1 LLFSKPSPEIA
12 VQKSSAD
19 MGTITLPAPI
29 AIKTVRKTAFYR
41 PELDVVRFFAFL
53 SVFIYHTAYY
63 PADYFVQRHVPL
75 WLAQIVT
82 SVARAG
88 AYGVDLFFV
97 LSAYLI
103 TELLLREKEEQGRLH
118 VKSFYIRRM
127 LRIWP
132 LYYFFIAL
140 AALVPFLNP
149 EGAFN
154 WRYVVPFLLLAGNWS
169 TIAFGPPQSAAL
181 PLWSVSVEEQFYLLW
196 PPIVARLSRR
206 GIVIAAIAMIAM
218 ANIARVVVLLLHGGG
233 WDVWANT
240 FARLDPMA
248 AGILLALLLRGNAP
262 KIGPALRSAAIAGGI
277 LGIAITGYFAAPWG
291 YTLPWRGT
299 LISYPVVAAA
309 STAIV
314 LASIGISVRAGILE
328 YLGKISYGLYVYHTA
343 CIWITD
349 RYLQVRNGLTHMC
362 LREIVAL
369 ALTVGVSAL
378 SYALLEKPFLNLKRR
393 FTFIH
398 SRPV

>member
-1 LLFSKPSPEIA
+1 
-12 VQKSSAD
+12 
-19 MGTITLPAPI
+19 MGTLTVTEPAV
-29 AIKTVRKTAFYR
+29 ANLANTTNTAKKTAFYR
-41 PELDVVRFFAFL
+41 PELDVVRFFAFFA
-53 SVFIYHTAYY
+53 VFIYHTAYY
-63 PADYFVQRHVPL
+63 PADYFVQRHVPE
-75 WLAQIVT
+75 WLAQIVV
-82 SVARAG
+82 SIGRAG

-103 TELLLREKEEQGRLH
+103 TELLLREKEERGSLH

-140 AALVPFLNP
+140 AALVPLFNP
-149 EGAFN
+149 SGAFN
-154 WRYVVPFLLLAGNWS
+154 YRYIIPFVFLAGNWS

-206 GIVIAAIAMIAM
+206 RIVLAAVIMIVL
-218 ANIARVVVLLLHGGG
+218 ANVARVAILLRHGGG
-233 WDVWANT
+233 WDVWVNT
-240 FARLDPMA
+240 IARLDPMA
-248 AGILLALLLRGNAP
+248 AGILIAVLLAGGAP
-262 KIGPALRSAAIAGGI
+262 KILLPLRVAAITAGV
-277 LGIAITGYFAAPWG
+277 IAIGVTGYFAAPWG
-291 YTLPWRGT
+291 YSLPWRGT

-314 LASIGISVRAGILE
+314 LGSIGIPVRFGMLE

-349 RYLQVRNGLTHMC
+349 RFLHIRNGPVHMC
-362 LREIVAL
+362 MREIAAL
-369 ALTVGVSAL
+369 ALTVAVSAL
-378 SYALLEKPFLNLKRR
+378 SYALIEKPFLNLKRR
-393 FTFIH
+393 FTYVH

>member
-1 LLFSKPSPEIA
+1 METLTIHEPAVGVLATTARTVESKS
-12 VQKSSAD
+12 
-19 MGTITLPAPI
+19 
-29 AIKTVRKTAFYR
+29 FYR
-41 PELDVVRFFAFL
+41 PELDIVRFFAFL
-53 SVFIYHTAYY
+53 AVFVYHTTYY
-63 PADYFVQRHVPL
+63 PLDYFVTRHVPV
-75 WLAQIVT
+75 WLAQVIV
-82 SVARAG
+82 SVGRAG

-103 TELLLREKEEQGRLH
+103 TELLLREKDEHGRLD

-140 AALVPFLNP
+140 AAFVPLLNP
-149 EGAFN
+149 AGQFN
-154 WRYVVPFLLLAGNWS
+154 FRYIVPFLLLAGNWS

-206 GIVIAAIAMIAM
+206 NIIRAAVVMIVL
-218 ANIARVVVLLLHGGG
+218 ANVARVVVLLLHGGG
-233 WDVWANT
+233 WDVWVNT

-248 AGILLALLLRGNAP
+248 AGILLAVLLRGRAP
-262 KIGPALRSAAIAGGI
+262 KIARPLRVTAIVAGIAAIG
-277 LGIAITGYFAAPWG
+277 LTGYVAAPWG
-291 YTLPWRGT
+291 YGLPWRGT

-314 LASIGISVRAGILE
+314 LASIGISVRMGILE

-349 RYLQVRNGLTHMC
+349 RFLHIRNGLAHMC
-362 LREIVAL
+362 VREVVAL
-369 ALTVGVSAL
+369 ALTIAISAL
-378 SYALLEKPFLNLKRR
+378 SYALIEKPFLNLKRR
-393 FTFIH
+393 FTYVH
-398 SRPV
+398 SRPI